1 MFIVDSN
8 DHDRIDVVRDRLHN
22 CMRNEELLERNSC
35 FLIFANKQ
43 DMPGAMTVV
52 EITEKL
58 DLHNLHFH
66 SIRGIKW
73 KIQGCSAIFGDGLL
87 EGLDW
92 IC

>member
-1 MFIVDSN
+1 MFIVDSK
-8 DHDRIDVVRDRLHN
+8 DRDRIDDVREKLHN

-58 DLHNLHFH
+58 GLHNH
-66 SIRGIKW
+66 RGIKW